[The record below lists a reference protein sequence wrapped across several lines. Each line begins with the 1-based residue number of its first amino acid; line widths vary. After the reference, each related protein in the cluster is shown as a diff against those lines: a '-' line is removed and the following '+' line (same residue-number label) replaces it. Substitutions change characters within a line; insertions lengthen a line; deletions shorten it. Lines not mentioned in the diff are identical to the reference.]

1 MLGPQVGIVVKD
13 KHDISYYRDLFEYFN
28 EKLDSLMSLYNI
40 NTPDFI
46 DIIFKEITLDNQIKL
61 GGISNIE
68 LPKRLIKIS
77 KTNNYFNNNILPLTL
92 DDSEFGSLL
101 QDYIKTEYLNNLIIK
116 LNNNNILI
124 SKDSK
129 KETDILDSFKKLI
142 QKEEDFSKNI
152 KFILN
157 KDNIDVL
164 LKDEKLQIAFLKE
177 VIDSNQFK
185 VFLSKNRKY
194 IIISFYNKK
203 FEYIRI
209 VFQIKTGKLIFSSK
223 DILNNENLNIL
234 RKDKNMHF
242 LRKIGNIS
250 VCLNKDNDIELFI
263 KNIDLQPIK
272 YNEHKK
278 YIVENFK
285 KTKDSKPILI
295 RNHKFGVFDIET
307 FNDISS
313 DGLTYSRVYALGFCP
328 YNEEPSMYYLTDYFD
343 TSPESSNKLVLKC
356 IDEML
361 KLELNQF
368 TFYVH
373 NFGKFDA
380 IFIYK
385 ILLEFNLTAETE
397 NQYKLI
403 PLYRDN
409 KMIRLQIIKNVNNK
423 NIKINFVDSLNILN
437 NSLDKLCK
445 DYGVSTTKGIFPYSF
460 VNKNNLNYIGPKPN
474 ISYYNNKFNS
484 ELHIESIVNVPKWSL
499 RIESLKYLER
509 DLLSLLEIL
518 EKVQKIL
525 WEDHNIELTEGLT
538 ISSLA
543 KTKFM
548 KYYLKDSKI
557 PLINTNNLFQFVYS
571 SYYGGITEVYKPHG
585 KNLIYIDVNSLYP
598 FAALN
603 DMPSLICKWLESYNS
618 EGLDLDKLFGVFYA
632 KVITNDGYLG
642 LLPVRTKSGLIFPNG
657 KFDGIWTSVEL
668 KFAQDNGYQIT
679 VIKGLQFNKQE
690 SPFLE
695 YVEELSKQKDSLKG
709 SQRQVVKSL
718 LNNLIG
724 RFGLNFVK
732 PITKT
737 VKSSKLDYILATKE
751 IKTFK
756 EINKDNFLITY
767 NPIVNKEICESH
779 NLDYHKVLLNEYNNR
794 NNSNEAVFQD
804 VSIVI
809 SSFVTAYARIHMHK
823 VKLSIL
829 KAGGAIFYS
838 DTDSIVTDLTLDF
851 LKELLPN
858 YIGNKLGQLKLEH
871 LLNEAYFI
879 SNKTYILLT
888 PNGEEFVKA
897 KGITSQNLSVSNF
910 ETMYLKSKS
919 IQGEKRTSNINYNKG
934 SVTLNIKNITIDWN
948 SFKKRTKIYDSKTKL
963 WVDTKPLYLDTL
975 TKSITIYKKLF
986 IIKYNNN

>member
-13 KHDISYYRDLFEYFN
+13 NHDISYYRDLFEYFN
-28 EKLDSLMSLYNI
+28 EKLESLMSIYNI

-61 GGISNIE
+61 GGISKIE

-92 DDSEFGSLL
+92 DDREFGSLL

-124 SKDSK
+124 TTDSN
-129 KETDILDSFKKLI
+129 KETDILDSFKYLNK
-142 QKEEDFSKNI
+142 KEEDFSKNI
-152 KFILN
+152 KLILN

-209 VFQIKTGKLIFSSK
+209 VFLIKTGKLIFSSK
-223 DILNNENLNIL
+223 DTLNNENLNIL

-278 YIVENFK
+278 YIVEKFK
-285 KTKDSKPILI
+285 KTKESKPILI

-445 DYGVSTTKGIFPYSF
+445 DYGVSNTKGIFPYSF

-484 ELHIESIVNVPKWSL
+484 ELYIESIVNVSKWSL
-499 RIESLKYLER
+499 RIETLKYLER

-603 DMPSLICKWLESYNS
+603 DMPSLICKWIESYNS

-632 KVITNDGYLG
+632 KVITNEGYLG

-851 LKELLPN
+851 LKELLPD

-948 SFKKRTKIYDSKTKL
+948 SFKKRNKIYDSKTKL
-963 WVDTKPLYLDTL
+963 WVDTKPLYIDTL

-986 IIKYNNN
+986 LIKYTKT